1 MKMINRFQGDEMVY
15 RSFDCAVDD
24 PHNYYPPD
32 FLNTLTP
39 NGLPPH
45 LLKLKINC
53 PVILLR
59 NIDPAN
65 GLCNGT
71 RLVVRGFQRNVID
84 AEIVLGQHAGKRI
97 FLPRIPLC
105 PSDDEMFPFQFKR
118 KQFPIRLSFAMT
130 VNKAQGQTIPNAG
143 IYLPEPVFSHG
154 QLYVALS
161 RSTAR
166 KNVKILVVPD
176 AGNKKK
182 NSNVSKK
189 KSSIGT
195 YTKNIVYKE
204 ILTS

>member
-1 MKMINRFQGDEMVY
+1 MINMKMIGGFQGVETVY
-15 RSFDCAVDD
+15 HSFDSAVDD
-24 PHNYYPPD
+24 PHNYYPSE

-45 LLKLKINC
+45 VLKLKIGC
-53 PVILLR
+53 LAILLR

-71 RLVVRGFQRNVID
+71 RLVVRGFQRNTID
-84 AEIVLGQHAGKRI
+84 AKIVLGQHAGMQV

-130 VNKAQGQTIPNAG
+130 VNKAQGQTIPNVG
-143 IYLPEPVFSHG
+143 VYLTELVFSHG

-161 RSTAR
+161 RATSRSNIRILALPPNAER
-166 KNVKILVVPD
+166 GKILIQRRRK
-176 AGNKKK
+176 G
-182 NSNVSKK
+182 
-189 KSSIGT
+189 IRR
-195 YTKNIVYKE
+195 
-204 ILTS
+204 